1 MLNQATQSDL
11 LVDLST
17 EDQQLLAGGQREN
30 DEDRDKGIDFKKG
43 FFYLFPRGEDFYYE
57 GRARR
62 RRLRGNND

>member
-30 DEDRDKGIDFKKG
+30 EEDRDKGIDSKKG
-43 FFYLFPRGEDFYYE
+43 FVYLFPRGEDFYYK
-57 GRARR
+57 RRPRR